1 MTAIAGVSLFAPV
14 GPVAEA
20 FVRDDRIVRAI
31 MGPYG
36 SAKTTSCIRVI
47 ATSPMLQNPGPDGVR
62 RARWCVVR
70 DTYAQLETNVLNSW
84 FAWFPK
90 TKDNWNGREMCHRLN
105 FEVALLDGTPPQK
118 IALEVYFRAMG
129 DQKAEDVL
137 KGLELTGLWLNEVDT
152 LDKSVLRFG
161 LPRCGRYPSAKDGG
175 CQWYGVI
182 ADFNAPDI
190 DNWTY
195 ELLVEGTLPIDGEAL
210 DSLREKVGKRFGIGF
225 HRQPGGRSID
235 PLPENIANLPA
246 GYYDS
251 MTIGMGPNDVR
262 RFVDN
267 EFGAVR
273 NGQPVY
279 PEYNDSFHCAKEPLR
294 PVTGA
299 VAFAVD
305 GGSTPAAVFGER
317 TDFGQIRT
325 LSEVVVFAG
334 EDETLEK
341 LGPEAFGRMCATHWL
356 ERYARQEFGGAWADP
371 AAFFG
376 QDDTDYSWIKLFWKA
391 LVETLAKGGVK
402 AARGWKIRP
411 SPVKAN
417 RLPER
422 IETVRRGLVMNADG
436 GQPGQL
442 ISPECRMLRRGFNN
456 AYVITRVQMSHGH
469 GAWRETPL
477 KNDSSHVHD
486 AKQYLD
492 LGLIKRGV
500 LADGET
506 VRPGRRDASR
516 ARPRGKV
523 DFGKGQFAH
532 REAVR

>member
-1 MTAIAGVSLFAPV
+1 MTAAGVSLFAPV

-20 FVRDDRIVRAI
+20 FVRDTRIVRAI

-47 ATSPMLQNPGPDGVR
+47 AQSAMLQNPGPDGVR

-84 FAWFPK
+84 FTWFPK

-105 FEVALLDGTPPQK
+105 FEVALLDGSPPQR
-118 IALEVYFRAMG
+118 ISLEVYFRAMG

-210 DSLREKVGKRFGIGF
+210 ESLREKVGQRFGIGF

-235 PLPENIANLPA
+235 PAPENIANLPA

-251 MTIGMGPNDVR
+251 MTIGMSDNDIR

-279 PEYNDSFHCAKEPLR
+279 PEYNDTFHCAKEPLR

-299 VAFAVD
+299 VAMAID
-305 GGSTPAAVFGER
+305 AGSTPAAVFGEK
-317 TDFGQIRT
+317 TDFRQIRT

-334 EDETLEK
+334 ADESLEK
-341 LGPEAFGRMCATHWL
+341 LGPEAFGRMCGEHWL
-356 ERYARQEFGGAWADP
+356 ERYARQEFGGAWGDP
-371 AAFFG
+371 AAFYG
-376 QDDTDYSWIKLFWKA
+376 QDDTEYSWIKLFWKEF
-391 LVETLAKGGVK
+391 VETLVRGGIK
-402 AARGWKIRP
+402 AARGWRIRP
-411 SPVKAN
+411 APVKAN

-456 AYVITRVQMSHGH
+456 AYVITRVQMSHGR
-469 GAWRETPL
+469 GAWRDVPD
-477 KNDSSHVHD
+477 KGDASHVHD

-492 LGLIKRGV
+492 LGLTKRGV
-500 LADGET
+500 LDDGDG
-506 VRPGRRDASR
+506 VRPARREVKRKVRGR
-516 ARPRGKV
+516 V
-523 DFGKGQFAH
+523 DFGQGQFAH
-532 REAVR
+532 RELING